1 MNFRDR
7 LAAGL
12 ALEVKRADI
21 RIMIQAATASVWHTS
36 LFGDDALAALF
47 SEEALLE
54 RFGAFEMAL
63 TRALG
68 AHGLVDAGM
77 ADTAIAAMQSF
88 EPDVNAI
95 RRAMQTDGVPVPA
108 YVRQLKAAAGDGA
121 GAIHVAATSQDLIDT
136 ATAMALRDAGSLLA
150 GRVEAVLSAIGALDA
165 RFGGDA
171 LTGRTRMQAALPI
184 SVGDRLSAW
193 SKPVSGSLDRLERLC
208 NDVAQLQFG
217 GPVGLGP
224 DALGEAGPAV
234 AGAMAADLGLRL
246 PARPWHTDRSAFVA
260 FGNWLSMVTGAVGKI
275 GQDVALMAQQGIDEI
290 ELSSGGTSSAMPHK
304 HNPVVAEKL
313 VTLAR
318 YNAVQ
323 IGGLH
328 QAMVHEQERSGSAWM
343 LEWMILPPMVE
354 ATGRALTDADEL
366 LRSVTRIGAAV

>member
-1 MNFRDR
+1 
-7 LAAGL
+7 
-12 ALEVKRADI
+12 
-21 RIMIQAATASVWHTS
+21 MIQAATASVWHAS
-36 LFGDDALAALF
+36 LFGDDELASLF
-47 SEEALLE
+47 TEVAFVE

-63 TRALG
+63 TRALSD
-68 AHGLVDAGM
+68 HGLIDAGLAEKAM
-77 ADTAIAAMQSF
+77 AAIRSFAPDIAAL
-88 EPDVNAI
+88 
-95 RRAMQTDGVPVPA
+95 RRDMAGDGVPVPA
-108 YVRQLKAAAGDGA
+108 YVRQLKAAAGDAA
-121 GAIHVAATSQDLIDT
+121 GAIHAGATSQDLIDT
-136 ATAMALRDAGSLLA
+136 ATAMALRDASTLLA
-150 GRVEAVLSAIGALDA
+150 GRIEAVLSALGDLDA
-165 RFGGDA
+165 RYGSHR

-184 SVGDRLSAW
+184 GVCDRLSAW
-193 SKPVSGSLDRLERLC
+193 STPVTGSLDRLARVR
-208 NDVAQLQFG
+208 DDAAQLQFG

-224 DALGEAGPAV
+224 ETLGEAGPAV
-234 AGAMAADLGLRL
+234 AGAMAAELGLRL

-318 YNAVQ
+318 FNAVQ

-354 ATGRALTDADEL
+354 ATGRALTDARAML
-366 LRSVTRIGAAV
+366 GSVTRIGVRR